1 MKNYEIILILLLIII
16 IFFLFNRNDNICLR
30 ENFENDSYIF
40 YQGYNSK
47 DNLIECNLKDYEE
60 DIDTLSKVCDNLS
73 NCVGFTNKGILK
85 NSNDLYK
92 DPDFINENDGIY
104 IKKDYNCNLEEIINS
119 KSNILSSS
127 TTSIPPSVMK
137 KPEITPAKDITTMR
151 PTMDTPTMRPTMDTP
166 TIRPTMDTPTTMR
179 PV

>member
-1 MKNYEIILILLLIII
+1 MKDYECILIVILIII
-16 IFFLFNRNDNICLR
+16 IIFIFNKNNNCLR
-30 ENFENDSYIF
+30 LKENFDDCSYVF
-40 YQGYNSK
+40 YKGYNSK

-85 NSNDLYK
+85 SSNDLYK

-127 TTSIPPSVMK
+127 TSSIPPTVMK
-137 KPEITPAKDITTMR
+137 KPSQ
-151 PTMDTPTMRPTMDTP
+151 
-166 TIRPTMDTPTTMR
+166 
-179 PV
+179 